1 MRSRRTPIV
10 RSCGASTRSSRTKT
24 SGRRWATPLAGRLQ
38 HCPARAARRSPMD
51 WREWIEI
58 NPAILVGKPVVKG
71 TRLAVDFLLDLVAA
85 GCPEDEILRNYP
97 GLTHKDLLAC

>member
-1 MRSRRTPIV
+1 
-10 RSCGASTRSSRTKT
+10 
-24 SGRRWATPLAGRLQ
+24 
-38 HCPARAARRSPMD
+38 MD

-97 GLTHKDLLAC
+97 GLTHKDLLACVAYAAEIIRTERVYPLAS